1 MDSLKIQGG
10 VPLIGEIA
18 IRGAKNAALPL
29 LACGLMAGTG
39 SLRLGNVPDLADTRL
54 MKALVRHLGVA
65 WSEDGEELSSAARR
79 KAMWPHMILLAKC
92 GHLFW

>member
-18 IRGAKNAALPL
+18 ISGAKNAALPL

-54 MKALVRHLGVA
+54 MKALVRHLGV
-65 WSEDGEELSSAARR
+65 ECTDDGEDIILSGEAQSYVAPYDLVSHTVVR
-79 KAMWPHMILLAKC
+79 
-92 GHLFW
+92 G